1 MMIEGLGGAVNDWA
15 QGRHQQRMGVLGD
28 AIFGRTQQPVQ
39 RTYDA
44 DATDRL
50 LSELRAERD
59 EARKQ
64 AAINLAKNDAAL
76 AQVRA
81 LKSALS
87 AAVPNHQIL
96 QMSNQRYT
104 SDGTIKSKLR
114 LMWEADFDKR
124 LKEVSPQLGVNAKTH
139 RKD

>member
-44 DATDRL
+44 DKTDVIL
-50 LSELRAERD
+50 AKLRAERD
-59 EARKQ
+59 KNWNQ
-64 AAINLAKNDAAL
+64 AAINLAAKDATLVQFEALKAAL
-76 AQVRA
+76 A
-81 LKSALS
+81 
-87 AAVPNHQIL
+87 AAVPNHPLL
-96 QMSNQRYT
+96 QMSNEKYRA
-104 SDGTIKSKLR
+104 DGKLKSRLR
-114 LMWEADFDKR
+114 LMWESAFDKR
-124 LKEVSPQLGVNAKTH
+124 LKEISPHLGANPKTH